1 MTTPYIPTTA
11 YIRVATACPVV
22 SVADVANNLR
32 EITQLYDAAVTVGA
46 ALVVFPELALTGYS
60 LGDLVQHGLCAAT

>member
-22 SVADVANNLR
+22 SVADVAQNLQ
-32 EITQLYDAAVTVGA
+32 EITHLYDAAVATGV
-46 ALVVFPELALTGYS
+46 ALSGIPRIS
-60 LGDLVQHGLCAAT
+60 HHGLLTRRFGAT